1 MVNWLK
7 QLFIVFMAKPKSYG
21 ESINKR
27 PLIPIGVHSNRKEDT
42 SNTVVVISIGALFCE
57 MRSVWRDNDTH
68 RQSEF
73 YLRRAIWCTFMFNAA
88 WNWQIHFHL
97 INFSL
102 LHSAND
108 LVCICVCGR
117 ICVCVCVGFSLR
129 QQMLDFPFTKKR
141 CNQLFGV
148 FSTMR
153 AKHVP
158 SLSLSL
164 SLFLALRGSANF
176 YVSWLDWKRLPAIV
190 RYSLLYTHIRLQ
202 YSFWCCYSDFSLWAK
217 KIIDNVLEREKLI
230 KRHMR
235 ERVQSFYVCK

>member
-7 QLFIVFMAKPKSYG
+7 QLFIAFMAKPKWYG
-21 ESINKR
+21 ASINER
-27 PLIPIGVHSNRKEDT
+27 PLIPIGVHSNREEDT

-117 ICVCVCVGFSLR
+117 ICVCVCVCRFLFAAANVGFFVHKETMQSIIWCIFHDARKACTL
-129 QQMLDFPFTKKR
+129 L
-141 CNQLFGV
+141 LF
-148 FSTMR
+148 
-153 AKHVP
+153 
-158 SLSLSL
+158 LSLSVVQRIFMSADL
-164 SLFLALRGSANF
+164 IESVFL
-176 YVSWLDWKRLPAIV
+176 
-190 RYSLLYTHIRLQ
+190 LLYDIPFCTPTFGCNIRFDVAIAIFHCEQ
-202 YSFWCCYSDFSLWAK
+202 KRSLIMCWS
-217 KIIDNVLEREKLI
+217 EKN
-230 KRHMR
+230 
-235 ERVQSFYVCK
+235 S